1 MMRFMKYMF
10 IAFFACNFL
19 NAAKIGDIANVVGVR
34 ENQLIGYG
42 LVVGLKGTGDGTTS
56 EFTLQSISNMLQ
68 TVGMKINQ
76 DDIKSKNTAA
86 VMVTASL
93 PAFARQGDKINI
105 VISSL
110 GDAKSL
116 QGGTL
121 LMTALKGVDGDI
133 YAIAQGSVSIG
144 GKNEGTG
151 NNAAGNHPTVAVVSQ
166 GALVEKE
173 VLYDIYN
180 QNFADLS
187 LKTTNFNSATTVQNA
202 INRVYGEVAV
212 ATDPRTIRLM
222 KPEGASMVDF
232 LSQILQTEVDYKPQ
246 EKIVINERTGTIV
259 SGVNITVDPVII
271 SHGGI
276 TLKIEPQS
284 YNPAPENTAA
294 NVIDLGGETSID
306 GAMNTL
312 NIGTQKT
319 TVANVTRALNRLGA
333 TPKDIIAILQNLK
346 EVGAIHA
353 DLEIM

>member
-1 MMRFMKYMF
+1 MRFIKLLFLLFVF
-10 IAFFACNFL
+10 ISTL
-19 NAAKIGDIANVVGVR
+19 NAAKVGDVANIVGVR

-42 LVVGLKGTGDGTTS
+42 LVVGLKGSGDGTTS
-56 EFTLQSISNMLQ
+56 QFTLQSIANMLQ

-76 DDIKSKNTAA
+76 ADIKSKNTAA
-86 VMVTASL
+86 VMVTSSL
-93 PAFARQGDKINI
+93 PAFARQGDRIKI
-105 VISSL
+105 VVSSL

-133 YAIAQGSVSIG
+133 YAIGQGPISIG

-151 NNAAGNHPTVAVVSQ
+151 NNSSGNHPTVATIAD
-166 GALVEKE
+166 GAVVEKE

-187 LKTTNFNSATTVQNA
+187 LKTTSFNSATNIQNA

-222 KPEGASMVDF
+222 KPEGSSMVDF
-232 LSQILQTEVDYKPQ
+232 LSQILQTDIDYKPEQ
-246 EKIVINERTGTIV
+246 KIVINERTGTIV
-259 SGVNITVDPVII
+259 SGVNITVDPIVIT
-271 SHGGI
+271 HGGI

-294 NVIDLGGETSID
+294 NVIDLGEQTTVNGV
-306 GAMNTL
+306 MNTL
-312 NIGTQKT
+312 NIGSQKT
-319 TVANVTRALNRLGA
+319 TVANVTRALNKLGA

>member
-1 MMRFMKYMF
+1 MRFIKYIFMTIF
-10 IAFFACNFL
+10 IATFA
-19 NAAKIGDIANVVGVR
+19 NATKVVDIANVVGVR

-56 EFTLQSISNMLQ
+56 QFTLQSISNMLQ

-76 DDIKSKNTAA
+76 ADIKSKNTAA

-133 YAIAQGSVSIG
+133 YALAQGPISIG
-144 GKNEGTG
+144 GKNEGSQS
-151 NNAAGNHPTVAVVSQ
+151 NAGGNHPTVALMSE
-166 GALVEKE
+166 GGLVEKE

-180 QNFADLS
+180 QNFADIS
-187 LKTTNFNSATTVQNA
+187 LKSTNFNSATTVQNS
-202 INRVYGEVAV
+202 INKAFGEVAV
-212 ATDPRTIRLM
+212 ATDPRTIRLI
-222 KPEGASMVDF
+222 KPENISMVDF
-232 LSQILQTEVDYKPQ
+232 LSKILQTDVDYKPQ

-259 SGVNITVDPVII
+259 SGINITVDPVII
-271 SHGGI
+271 SHGDI
-276 TLKIEPQS
+276 TLQVTPQS
-284 YNPAPENTAA
+284 YSLAPENRSA
-294 NVIDLGGETSID
+294 NVVNLGEETSIN
-306 GAMNTL
+306 GALNTL
-312 NIGTQKT
+312 NIGSQKT
-319 TVANVTRALNRLGA
+319 TVANITRALNRLGA
-333 TPKDIIAILQNLK
+333 TPKDVIAILQNLK

>member
-1 MMRFMKYMF
+1 MRFIKLLFLPFVF
-10 IAFFACNFL
+10 ISIL
-19 NAAKIGDIANVVGVR
+19 NAAKVGDVANIVGVR

-42 LVVGLKGTGDGTTS
+42 LVVGLKGSGDGTTS
-56 EFTLQSISNMLQ
+56 QFTLQSIANMLQ

-76 DDIKSKNTAA
+76 ADIKSKNTAA
-86 VMVTASL
+86 VMVTSSL
-93 PAFARQGDKINI
+93 PAFARQGDRIKI
-105 VISSL
+105 VVSSL

-133 YAIAQGSVSIG
+133 YAIGQGPISIG

-151 NNAAGNHPTVAVVSQ
+151 NNAGGNHPTVATIVD
-166 GALVEKE
+166 GAVVEKE

-187 LKTTNFNSATTVQNA
+187 LKTTSFNNATNIQNA
-202 INRVYGEVAV
+202 INRAYGEVAV

-222 KPEGASMVDF
+222 KPEGSSMVDF
-232 LSQILQTEVDYKPQ
+232 LSQILQTDIDYKSEQ
-246 EKIVINERTGTIV
+246 KIVINERTGTIV
-259 SGVNITVDPVII
+259 SGVNITVDPVVIT
-271 SHGGI
+271 HGGI

-294 NVIDLGGETSID
+294 NVIDLGEQTTVN

-319 TVANVTRALNRLGA
+319 TVANITRALNRLGA

>member
-1 MMRFMKYMF
+1 MRFAKYIF
-10 IAFFACNFL
+10 ITFLTCAVL
-19 NAAKIGDIANVVGVR
+19 NAAKIVDIANVVGVR

-76 DDIKSKNTAA
+76 ADIKSKNTAA
-86 VMVTASL
+86 VMVTATL

-105 VISSL
+105 TISSL

-133 YAIAQGSVSIG
+133 YAIAQGPISIG
-144 GKNEGTG
+144 GKNEGSS
-151 NNAAGNHPTVAVVSQ
+151 NNVAGNHPTVAMLPD

-187 LKTTNFNSATTVQNA
+187 LKTTNFNSVTTVQNT
-202 INRVYGEVAV
+202 INQTYGNVAV

-222 KPEGASMVDF
+222 KPEGLSMVDF
-232 LSQILQTEVDYKPQ
+232 LSKILQTDVDYKPK

-259 SGVNITVDPVII
+259 SGINITVDPVVI

-276 TLKIEPQS
+276 TLKIQPQS
-284 YNPAPENTAA
+284 YEEIPENNVA
-294 NVIDLGGETSID
+294 NMMDLGDETSID
-306 GAMNTL
+306 GIKNTL
-312 NIGTQKT
+312 NINTQKT
-319 TVANVTRALNRLGA
+319 TVANITRALNKLGA
-333 TPKDIIAILQNLK
+333 APKDIIAILQNLK